1 MISEELRTI
10 LKAEIADA
18 RRSYARGNYGRARVC
33 ARRAAG
39 WSVGEYLELHQLGEA
54 HGNALEHLKWLVE
67 DAGTPEALRAAAIRL
82 TTTIDE
88 DGSLPFDQD
97 PIEDAKLI
105 IQGLLG
111 YDVAA
116 LE

>member
-1 MISEELRTI
+1 MISEDLRTI
-10 LKAEIADA
+10 LQAEMADA
-18 RRSYARGNYGRARVC
+18 RRSQAQGNHGRVRVC

-39 WSVGEYLELHQLGEA
+39 WSVGEYLEVHQLGES
-54 HGNALEHLKWLVE
+54 HGNALEHLHWLVD
-67 DAGTPEALRAAAIRL
+67 DADTPETLRAAAIRL
-82 TTTIDE
+82 TTKVEE